1 MHELSVVA
9 SLCSQAEAA
18 ARADGAERITAISV
32 RLGALS
38 HLSPDHLR
46 EHLVEAARGSMLE
59 GARLDVAVGTDAA
72 DPHAQDI
79 ELLSLEVV

>member
-1 MHELSVVA
+1 MHESSVVA
-9 SLCSQAEAA
+9 SLCSKAEAA

-46 EHLVEAARGSMLE
+46 EHLTEATRGSILE
-59 GARLDVAVGTDAA
+59 GARLDVTVGTDVA
-72 DPHAQDI
+72 DPHAQDV
-79 ELLSLEVV
+79 ELLSLEVI